1 MSGGRSPR
9 RSSSHLMQIQS
20 EANPTQEEE
29 SLGAD
34 RASFSTFFFSIE
46 FDASRQK
53 NLSMLFPS
61 SEREGFVRL
70 LLLLRFWLLM
80 LLLLLLRRLSFSS
93 PQAFTSVAQ
102 AFPLL
107 IFCMSYSIPFNTLKR
122 NRRKEKSLHSF
133 SIDFV
138 CGVSNSFYS
147 EMKGGNF
154 LCMN

>member
-70 LLLLRFWLLM
+70 LLLRFWLLM

-122 NRRKEKSLHSF
+122 NRRKEKSLHFFFSQSTSF
-133 SIDFV
+133 VESAIA
-138 CGVSNSFYS
+138 STQ
-147 EMKGGNF
+147 K
-154 LCMN
+154 